1 MSQTYDP
8 LSRAERAGLELRGL
22 YERYG
27 YRKYRMGQFEEYSLY
42 MDNKIFC
49 PVKT

>member
-8 LSRAERAGLELRGL
+8 LSRAERAGLNCGGCMRDMDTASTGWVNLRNTVFIWTT
-22 YERYG
+22 R
-27 YRKYRMGQFEEYSLY
+27 
-42 MDNKIFC
+42 IFC